1 LKLYKL
7 LSFKDKIRRFFVK
20 LFKIDMFSLK
30 KFALF
35 EKYIQNGLSVQ
46 NCAGFY
52 LLETKI
58 ENSKF
63 VIKLREQTSDFDVF
77 YQVFE
82 NKEYE
87 PIVQLVQRHG
97 KEISTIFDAGANV
110 GYTSIYLSAYF
121 PAAKFFL
128 FEPESS
134 NFQSIEYHIDKNK
147 LSNFTPLK
155 KGVWTKETN
164 LKVEQNFR
172 DQRHW
177 AFTVKETSEN
187 TGLEGVSFQKIMADA
202 KIETIDLLK
211 MDIEGSEKVLFDDS
225 NFCLELLP
233 KVKFMALEIHDE
245 IVDRNK
251 IVEILKSNNFDFFSK
266 GETMFCVNKNLVA

>member
-1 LKLYKL
+1 LYKL

-20 LFKIDMFSLK
+20 LFKIDIFSLK

-35 EKYIQNGLSVQ
+35 EKYIQNGQSVQ
-46 NCAGFY
+46 NFGDFY

-58 ENSKF
+58 GNNKF
-63 VIKLREQTSDFDVF
+63 DIKLREQTSDFDVF

-87 PIVQLVQRHG
+87 PIVNLVQRYG
-97 KEISTIFDAGANV
+97 KDISTVFDAGANV
-110 GYTSIYLSAYF
+110 GYTSIYLSAFF
-121 PAAKFFL
+121 PNARFFL

-134 NFQSIEYHIDKNK
+134 NFQSIEYHIEKNK
-147 LSNFTPLK
+147 RSNFTPLK

-177 AFTVKETSEN
+177 AFTVKETTEN
-187 TGLEGVSFQKIMADA
+187 TGLEGISFQKIMADA
-202 KIETIDLLK
+202 NIEFIDLLK
-211 MDIEGSEKVLFDDS
+211 MDIEGSEKVLFEDS
-225 NFCLELLP
+225 NFCLEVLP

-245 IVDRNK
+245 IVDRDS
-251 IVEILKSNNFDFFSK
+251 IVDILKSNNFDFFSK
-266 GETMFCVNKNLVA
+266 GETMFCVNKNLVS

>member
-1 LKLYKL
+1 MKLYKL

-20 LFKIDMFSLK
+20 LFKIDIFSLK

-35 EKYIQNGLSVQ
+35 EKYIQNGQSVQ
-46 NCAGFY
+46 NFGDFY

-58 ENSKF
+58 GNNKF
-63 VIKLREQTSDFDVF
+63 DIKLREQTSDFDVF

-87 PIVQLVQRHG
+87 PIVNLVQRYG
-97 KEISTIFDAGANV
+97 KDISTVFDAGANV

-134 NFQSIEYHIDKNK
+134 NFQSIEYHIEKNK
-147 LSNFTPLK
+147 RSNFTPLK

-177 AFTVKETSEN
+177 AFTVKETTEN
-187 TGLEGVSFQKIMADA
+187 TGLEGISFQKIMADA
-202 KIETIDLLK
+202 NIEFIDLLK
-211 MDIEGSEKVLFDDS
+211 MDIEGSEKVLFEDS
-225 NFCLELLP
+225 NFCLEVLP

-245 IVDRNK
+245 IVDRDS
-251 IVEILKSNNFDFFSK
+251 IVDILKSNNFDFFSK
-266 GETMFCVNKNLVA
+266 GETMFCVNKNLVS

>member
-1 LKLYKL
+1 MYKL

-20 LFKIDMFSLK
+20 LFKIDIFSLK

-35 EKYIQNGLSVQ
+35 EKYIQNGQSVQ
-46 NCAGFY
+46 NFGDFY

-58 ENSKF
+58 GNNKF
-63 VIKLREQTSDFDVF
+63 DIKLREQTSDFDVF

-87 PIVQLVQRHG
+87 PIVNLVQRYG
-97 KEISTIFDAGANV
+97 KDISTVFDAGANV
-110 GYTSIYLSAYF
+110 GYTSIYLSAFF
-121 PAAKFFL
+121 PNARFFL

-134 NFQSIEYHIDKNK
+134 NFQSIEYHIEKNK
-147 LSNFTPLK
+147 RSNFTPLK

-177 AFTVKETSEN
+177 AFTVKETTEN
-187 TGLEGVSFQKIMADA
+187 TGLEGISFQKIMADA
-202 KIETIDLLK
+202 NIEFIDLLK
-211 MDIEGSEKVLFDDS
+211 MDIEGSEKVLFEDS
-225 NFCLELLP
+225 NFCLEVLP

-245 IVDRNK
+245 IVDRDS
-251 IVEILKSNNFDFFSK
+251 IVDILKSNNFDFFSK
-266 GETMFCVNKNLVA
+266 GETMFCVNKNLVS